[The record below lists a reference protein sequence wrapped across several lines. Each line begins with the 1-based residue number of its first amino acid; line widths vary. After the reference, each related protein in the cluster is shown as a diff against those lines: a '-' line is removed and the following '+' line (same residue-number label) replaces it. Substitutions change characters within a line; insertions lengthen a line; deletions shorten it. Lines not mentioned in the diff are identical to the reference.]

1 MVTLVQCAE
10 FQSLSTSTSTSIS
23 GANSSV
29 ASLSTSVSSAMSGS
43 LSNVNS
49 SVASLSTS
57 TSTALSGATGAVNS
71 SVALLSTSTSTGLS
85 TVNSSVASL
94 STSTSTG
101 LSTVN
106 SSVASLSTSLR
117 AVTVLPSAATPT
129 APPAAGEPT
138 KAINTQGEVFEYVD
152 GAGWTLVAK
161 GHTDRRVE
169 QNVSGASGLLGATLT
184 FPRDGVVVLNGEVYT
199 NTVTEPSAYLY
210 TVLVIM
216 SGSAVE
222 YQAVGDTR
230 TYPTPI
236 NYNNVSISSR
246 AINVSAGQSVLCRV
260 DCDDAAATFE
270 VSVAYRYIE

>member
-117 AVTVLPSAATPT
+117 AVTVLPSAAAPT

-138 KAINTQGEVFEYVD
+138 KAVNTNGEVFEYIEGV
-152 GAGWTLVAK
+152 GWVLVAK
-161 GHTDRRVE
+161 GHFDSNGV
-169 QNVSGASGLLGATLT
+169 NGISGATGTLGASLT
-184 FPRDGVVVLNGEVYT
+184 FPRDGVVILDGYSYST
-199 NTVTEPSAYLY
+199 NVTEPSAYIY
-210 TVLVIM
+210 TTLVILQGAEVI
-216 SGSAVE
+216 S
-222 YQAVGDTR
+222 QAAGDTR
-230 TYPTPI
+230 TYPTPVTF
-236 NYNNVSISSR
+236 NHASASTYSLNVL
-246 AINVSAGQSVLCRV
+246 AGQSALCRV
-260 DCDDAAATFE
+260 ACDDAAATFDMF
-270 VSVAYRYIE
+270 VAYRYVE